1 MKSRSK
7 PGVARAWKKIAIVY
21 ALAIAIV
28 VSESTSFARKDI
40 SMFDQEGA
48 PVTDT
53 TSEYRLPKTVTPRRY
68 EIRLIP
74 DLTQFTFAGEES
86 VSIVVNSPTP
96 EIVLNA
102 LELEIDKVS
111 VERGKTSVAGRAEL
125 DPKKERATLHFER
138 PLDAGDWTLHIAFRG
153 ILNDKLH
160 GFYRSQY
167 QDASGKTH
175 TVATTQFES
184 TDARRAFPC
193 WDEPELKAS
202 YKVTLVV
209 DQNLAA
215 ISNARVES
223 EKPSAIKGKKE
234 VVFAETM
241 VMSTYLVAFIIGEFD
256 ATAPVDA
263 GTPLRVV
270 HVPGKSEL
278 SSFATQIGAFSLKY
292 FANYYGLPYPG
303 DKVDLIAIPDFA
315 SGAMENLGAITFRET
330 ALLVDEKT
338 ASRAEMERV
347 ADVVS
352 HENAHMW
359 FGDLVTMK
367 WWNGI
372 WLNEAFATFMEML
385 AVDKWKQNWRRWDSF
400 SVSRAAAMAV
410 DGLKST
416 RSIEFTV
423 NSPEDARAMFDVLTY
438 EKGASVLRM
447 LEQYMGDEEF
457 RKGISAY
464 LRKHEYGNAET
475 TDLWDALEASSKQP
489 VRKMMDSWIFQPGFP
504 MLRAEA
510 GSDGKSI
517 KISQRRFFLL
527 PDDTENTQLWHVPLM
542 IRAKTE
548 RGIVSKKIV
557 LTERET
563 SVALDGKV
571 EWALLNEGGHGF
583 YRVNYAPT
591 LLQSITHNLSA
602 LQPIERFGLVSD
614 TWAATVSGL
623 SPLSEF
629 LKMARLFTAETD
641 LNVWRALL
649 GAFNYLDM
657 IVSDEDRPALAAEVR
672 KIVGPAF
679 ARLGW
684 EPKPGEDELTRQLR
698 GVLIANLGTVGDD
711 REIQDKAQKLYA
723 RWEDNP
729 SIADRDIAPAL
740 VSVLAYSG
748 NAARYEEFKKKFKS
762 ARTPQEEQRYLFSLA
777 NFRDKAL
784 LSKTMNMTLDG
795 EVRTQNAPYLMMSV
809 LMNNAGRYEA
819 WDFIRSH
826 WEEMTRKYPDNALP
840 RMCEGIVALLDRQE
854 EVTKFFHEHRVRL
867 GGKIIDQHLERL
879 AIAVNFR
886 KREGKSLASTLKGS

>member
-1 MKSRSK
+1 
-7 PGVARAWKKIAIVY
+7 
-21 ALAIAIV
+21 
-28 VSESTSFARKDI
+28 
-40 SMFDQEGA
+40 MFDQEGA
-48 PVTDT
+48 PTVESP
-53 TSEYRLPKTVTPRRY
+53 SEFRLPKNVTPKRY
-68 EIRLIP
+68 EIRLTP
-74 DLTQFTFAGEES
+74 DLKNFTFDGEES
-86 VSIVVNSPTP
+86 VDITVNSPSS

-102 LELEIDKVS
+102 LEMEIDRVTAQ
-111 VERGKTSVAGRAEL
+111 RGGISIAGKAAL
-125 DPKKERATLHFER
+125 DAKKERVTLRFDRELEAR
-138 PLDAGDWTLHIAFRG
+138 EWTLHITFRG

-167 QDASGKTH
+167 EDGVRKIH

-202 YKVTLVV
+202 YKITLVV
-209 DQNLAA
+209 DENLTA
-215 ISNARVES
+215 ISNAHVES
-223 EKPSAIKGKKE
+223 ERPSASRKGKKD
-234 VVFAETM
+234 VVFAETIA
-241 VMSTYLVAFIIGEFD
+241 MSTYLVAFIIGEFD

-278 SSFATQIGAFSLKY
+278 SSFAKQIGAFSLKY

-338 ASRAEMERV
+338 ASRAELERV

-385 AVDKWKQNWRRWDSF
+385 AVDAWKPEWKRWDSF

-423 NSPEDARAMFDVLTY
+423 TSPEDARAMCDVLTY

-447 LEQYMGDEEF
+447 LEQYMGEEEF
-457 RKGISAY
+457 RKGIAAY
-464 LRKHEYGNAET
+464 LKKHEYGNAET

-504 MLRAEA
+504 LVRAEA
-510 GSDGKSI
+510 GADGKSL
-517 KISQRRFFLL
+517 KVSQRRFFLL
-527 PDDTENTQLWHVPLM
+527 PDGAENDQLWHVPLM

-548 RGIVSKKIV
+548 RGIVTKKIV
-557 LTERET
+557 LDSRET
-563 SVALDGKV
+563 TVALGGKC

-583 YRVNYAPT
+583 YRVNYAPA
-591 LLQSITHNLSA
+591 LLQALTHNLGE
-602 LQPIERFGLVSD
+602 LKPIERFGLVSD
-614 TWAATVSGL
+614 TWASTVAGH

-629 LKMARLFTAETD
+629 LKMARLLTGETD
-641 LNVWRALL
+641 LNVWRALI

-657 IVSDEDRPALAAEVR
+657 ITAAADHPALAAEVR
-672 KIVGPAF
+672 RIVGPAF

-684 EPKPGEDELTRQLR
+684 TPKPGEDELTRQLR
-698 GVLIANLGTVGDD
+698 GSLAAVLGTFGEDMEVCG
-711 REIQDKAQKLYA
+711 KA
-723 RWEDNP
+723 
-729 SIADRDIAPAL
+729 
-740 VSVLAYSG
+740 
-748 NAARYEEFKKKFKS
+748 
-762 ARTPQEEQRYLFSLA
+762 
-777 NFRDKAL
+777 
-784 LSKTMNMTLDG
+784 
-795 EVRTQNAPYLMMSV
+795 
-809 LMNNAGRYEA
+809 
-819 WDFIRSH
+819 
-826 WEEMTRKYPDNALP
+826 
-840 RMCEGIVALLDRQE
+840 
-854 EVTKFFHEHRVRL
+854 
-867 GGKIIDQHLERL
+867 
-879 AIAVNFR
+879 
-886 KREGKSLASTLKGS
+886 